1 MGNPYY
7 EDLDLYQE
15 EIDDCLDCAIEK
27 MLNMAKTGRGQIS
40 MVGVRKA
47 LEHYGIE
54 KVPNMVPIAVERIK
68 AKGVS
73 IGDAMNSGTQREAG
87 TR

>member
-7 EDLDLYQE
+7 EELDLYQD

-27 MLNMAKTGRGQIS
+27 MHEMAKRSRGQIS

-47 LEHYGIE
+47 LVFYGIE
-54 KVPNMVPIAVERIK
+54 KVPNIVSIAVEKIK
-68 AKGVS
+68 SKGVS